1 MKRWTLFALALSL
14 LGGAVTVMPVR
25 ADEVPK
31 AAEAPK
37 MGESHAAAI
46 KAYESFQAA
55 QKTSSAARAEALKVY
70 REAKG
75 EEAQKAALEKYQAV
89 VDEQNA
95 KVEDAR
101 DVFVAAFDKADVD
114 GWDVAAHAEVVEMGL
129 LMSGSLRQEK
139 DPKGAVHCYEKLLEK
154 LPKSRLAGVVRSNY
168 LPNALMMTGDYEAAQ
183 VRVEALVKEADEN
196 QKPGL
201 MTTLGDIKA
210 VKGDLEG
217 AQKTYAEALKLIPDK
232 LEKNDVRASARRYL
246 EPRLALIG
254 KPAPE
259 INSKH
264 WLGAEA
270 RPLSAMR
277 GTVLLIDVWA
287 TW

>member
-1 MKRWTLFALALSL
+1 MKRWTLFALTLSL

-25 ADEVPK
+25 ADEAPR

-37 MGESHAAAI
+37 MDEGHAAAI
-46 KAYESFQAA
+46 KAYERYQAV

-75 EEAQKAALEKYQAV
+75 EEAQKVALEKYQAV
-89 VDEQNA
+89 VEEQNA
-95 KVEDAR
+95 RVEAAR
-101 DVFVAAFDKADVD
+101 DEFVSAFDKANLDA
-114 GWDVAAHAEVVEMGL
+114 WDLKAHAEVVEMGL
-129 LMSGSLRQEK
+129 LMSGSLKQES

-168 LPNALMMTGDYEAAQ
+168 LPAALMMTGDYEAAQ
-183 VRVEALVKEADEN
+183 VRVEALVKEGDEM
-196 QKPGL
+196 QRPGL
-201 MTTLGDIKA
+201 TTTLGDIKA

-217 AQKTYAEALKLIPDK
+217 AQKTYAEALKLIPAD
-232 LEKNDVRASARRYL
+232 LEKNDVRASAKRYL
-246 EPRLALIG
+246 EPRIALIG

-270 RPLSAMR
+270 TALSAMK

>member
-1 MKRWTLFALALSL
+1 MKRWTLFALTLSL

-25 ADEVPK
+25 ADEAPR

-37 MGESHAAAI
+37 MDEGHAAAI
-46 KAYESFQAA
+46 KAYERYQAV

-75 EEAQKAALEKYQAV
+75 EEAQKVALEKYQAV
-89 VDEQNA
+89 VEEQNA
-95 KVEDAR
+95 RVEAAR
-101 DVFVAAFDKADVD
+101 DEFVSAFDKANLDA
-114 GWDVAAHAEVVEMGL
+114 WDLKARAEVVEMGL
-129 LMSGSLRQEK
+129 LMSGSLKQES

-168 LPNALMMTGDYEAAQ
+168 LPAALMMTGDYEAAQ
-183 VRVEALVKEADEN
+183 VRVEALVKEGDEM
-196 QKPGL
+196 QRPGL
-201 MTTLGDIKA
+201 TTTLGDIKA

-217 AQKTYAEALKLIPDK
+217 AQKTYAEALKLIPAD
-232 LEKNDVRASARRYL
+232 LEKNDVRASAKRYL
-246 EPRLALIG
+246 EPRIALIG

-270 RPLSAMR
+270 TALSAMK